1 MLFIDAAAAPK
12 MPPPDA
18 GAVVE
23 IPPPKGEGTE
33 AGADVAPKTELTLVA
48 VVPGAAEAPAPP
60 NTDELLPNGLLKA
73 VVVAVVPPNT
83 GWAGLLAALP
93 NTGAL
98 PPVATAPKEGV
109 AVVAEPPLPAPNITG
124 LLVLPA
130 LLDPPNR
137 FAEVP
142 LLAAAFD

>member
-1 MLFIDAAAAPK
+1 

-18 GAVVE
+18 GAVVVE
-23 IPPPKGEGTE
+23 IPPPKGEGAE

-48 VVPGAAEAPAPP
+48 VVPGAAEAPAPPP

-83 GWAGLLAALP
+83 GWAGLLAAPP

>member
-23 IPPPKGEGTE
+23 IPPPKGDGAE

-60 NTDELLPNGLLKA
+60 NTDELLPNGLVKA

-83 GWAGLLAALP
+83 GWTGLLAAPP

-98 PPVATAPKEGV
+98 PPEATAPKEGV

>member
-1 MLFIDAAAAPK
+1 
-12 MPPPDA
+12 MPPLDA

-23 IPPPKGEGTE
+23 IPPPKGEGAE

-83 GWAGLLAALP
+83 GWAGLLAAPP

-130 LLDPPNR
+130 LLDPPNK